1 MDTLWNKVKKNLVEW
16 YETAYDKTDELA
28 RIGKRKIE
36 MTGLN
41 RSIEK
46 HFSELGGR
54 VYDLIVEQG
63 HRGNKTADD
72 EVVQRIVAEVKEL
85 ETRLR
90 QKEEEIGAIRGESGK
105 GPDEEKEGAGEPP
118 EAE

>member
-1 MDTLWNKVKKNLVEW
+1 MDTLWNKVKRNLIEW

-28 RIGKRKIE
+28 RIGKKKVEI
-36 MTGLN
+36 TGLN

-54 VYDLIVEQG
+54 IYDLIAEQG

-72 EVVQRIVAEVKEL
+72 EVVQRIVVEVREL
-85 ETRLR
+85 EAQLKH
-90 QKEEEIGAIRGESGK
+90 KEEEIESIMDDRKQGRK
-105 GPDEEKEGAGEPP
+105 EE
-118 EAE
+118 

>member
-28 RIGKRKIE
+28 RIGKKKVEI
-36 MTGLN
+36 TGLN

-46 HFSELGGR
+46 HFSEMGGR

-72 EVVQRIVAEVKEL
+72 EAVQRLVAEVREL
-85 ETRLR
+85 ENRLR
-90 QKEEEIGAIRGESGK
+90 QKEEEIESIKDDRNTDKKGE
-105 GPDEEKEGAGEPP
+105 
-118 EAE
+118 

>member
-1 MDTLWNKVKKNLVEW
+1 MDDLWSKVKKNLVEW

-28 RIGKRKIE
+28 RIGKRKVEI
-36 MTGLN
+36 TGLN

-46 HFSELGGR
+46 HFSEMGGR

-72 EVVQRIVAEVKEL
+72 IVIQRLVAEVRKHEI
-85 ETRLR
+85 RLKK
-90 QKEEEIGAIRGESGK
+90 KEEEIESIK
-105 GPDEEKEGAGEPP
+105 DEKKQETKEE
-118 EAE
+118 

>member
-1 MDTLWNKVKKNLVEW
+1 MDDLWSKVKKNLLEW

-28 RIGKRKIE
+28 RIGKKKVE

-46 HFSELGGR
+46 HFSEMGGR
-54 VYDLIVEQG
+54 VYDLIAEQG

-72 EVVQRIVAEVKEL
+72 VVVQRLVAEVKEL
-85 ETRLR
+85 EEQLKS
-90 QKEEEIGAIRGESGK
+90 KEEEIETIKDDKKQGK
-105 GPDEEKEGAGEPP
+105 KEE
-118 EAE
+118 

>member
-28 RIGKRKIE
+28 RIGKKKVEI
-36 MTGLN
+36 TGLN

-46 HFSELGGR
+46 HFSEMGGR

-63 HRGNKTADD
+63 HRGNRTADD
-72 EVVQRIVAEVKEL
+72 DVVQRLIAEVKEL
-85 ETRLR
+85 ESRLQ
-90 QKEEEIGAIRGESGK
+90 QKEEEIESIK
-105 GPDEEKEGAGEPP
+105 DVRKQDKKEE
-118 EAE
+118 

>member
-1 MDTLWNKVKKNLVEW
+1 MDDLWSKVKKNLLEW

-28 RIGKRKIE
+28 RIGKKKVE

-46 HFSELGGR
+46 HFSEMGGR
-54 VYDLIVEQG
+54 VYDLIAEQG

-72 EVVQRIVAEVKEL
+72 VVVQRLVAEVKEL
-85 ETRLR
+85 EEQLKS
-90 QKEEEIGAIRGESGK
+90 KEEEIETIKDDKMQGK
-105 GPDEEKEGAGEPP
+105 KEE
-118 EAE
+118 

>member
-28 RIGKRKIE
+28 RIGKKKVEI
-36 MTGLN
+36 TGLN

-46 HFSELGGR
+46 HFSEMGGR

-72 EVVQRIVAEVKEL
+72 EAVQRLVAEIREL
-85 ETRLR
+85 ESRLAK
-90 QKEEEIGAIRGESGK
+90 KEDEIESLKDDKKQG
-105 GPDEEKEGAGEPP
+105 
-118 EAE
+118 

>member
-28 RIGKRKIE
+28 RIGKKKIE
-36 MTGLN
+36 ITGLN

-46 HFSELGGR
+46 HFSEMGGR

-72 EVVQRIVAEVKEL
+72 EDVQRLVAEVREL
-85 ETRLR
+85 ESRLR
-90 QKEEEIGAIRGESGK
+90 KKEEEIESIK
-105 GPDEEKEGAGEPP
+105 DDKDQE
-118 EAE
+118 

>member
-28 RIGKRKIE
+28 RIGKRKVEI
-36 MTGLN
+36 TGLN

-46 HFSELGGR
+46 HFSEMGGR
-54 VYDLIVEQG
+54 FYDLIVEQG

-72 EVVQRIVAEVKEL
+72 EVIQRLVAEVKEL
-85 ETRLR
+85 ETRLK
-90 QKEEEIGAIRGESGK
+90 QKEEEIESIKDDKKQGK
-105 GPDEEKEGAGEPP
+105 KEE
-118 EAE
+118 

>member
-28 RIGKRKIE
+28 RIGKKKVEI
-36 MTGLN
+36 TGLN

-46 HFSELGGR
+46 HFSEMGGR

-72 EVVQRIVAEVKEL
+72 EAVQRLVAEVREL
-85 ETRLR
+85 ENRLR
-90 QKEEEIGAIRGESGK
+90 QKEEEIESIKDDRNPEKKGE
-105 GPDEEKEGAGEPP
+105 
-118 EAE
+118 

>member
-28 RIGKRKIE
+28 RIGKKKVEI
-36 MTGLN
+36 TGLN

-46 HFSELGGR
+46 HFSEMGGR

-72 EVVQRIVAEVKEL
+72 EAVQRLVAEVREL
-85 ETRLR
+85 ENRLR
-90 QKEEEIGAIRGESGK
+90 QKEEEIESIK
-105 GPDEEKEGAGEPP
+105 DDRNTDKEGE
-118 EAE
+118 

>member
-28 RIGKRKIE
+28 RIGKKKIE
-36 MTGLN
+36 ITGLN

-46 HFSELGGR
+46 HFSEMGGR

-72 EVVQRIVAEVKEL
+72 EGVQRLVAEVREL
-85 ETRLR
+85 ESRLR
-90 QKEEEIGAIRGESGK
+90 RKEEEIESIK
-105 GPDEEKEGAGEPP
+105 DDKKQE
-118 EAE
+118 